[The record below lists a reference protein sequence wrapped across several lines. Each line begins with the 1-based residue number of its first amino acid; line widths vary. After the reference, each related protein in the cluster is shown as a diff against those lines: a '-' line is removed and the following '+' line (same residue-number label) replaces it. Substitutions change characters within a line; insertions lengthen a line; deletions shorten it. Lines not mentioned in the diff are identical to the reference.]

1 MTLNKLIEKT
11 IELSRR
17 YTSGDIPL
25 YINGRE
31 VDIEL
36 KDVGENGDYRII
48 MVVTNKPEPLPEMR
62 IIDEIEVIVSNW
74 ARLNDLLSQGILKQI
89 TVECG
94 FDTTV
99 FFTDNHTEAHTYDWL
114 VQDEQKRWWVMNS
127 QYHKNMVK
135 QGKLIKV

>member
-1 MTLNKLIEKT
+1 MKLNKLIEKA
-11 IELSRR
+11 IDLSRH

-48 MVVTNKPEPLPEMR
+48 LDVTNKPEPLPEMR

-74 ARLNDLLSQGILKQI
+74 ARLNDLLSQGILKQRGN
-89 TVECG
+89 TL
-94 FDTTV
+94 FPSKDRW
-99 FFTDNHTEAHTYDWL
+99 ASRRSR
-114 VQDEQKRWWVMNS
+114 QDLI
-127 QYHKNMVK
+127 
-135 QGKLIKV
+135 QGVG